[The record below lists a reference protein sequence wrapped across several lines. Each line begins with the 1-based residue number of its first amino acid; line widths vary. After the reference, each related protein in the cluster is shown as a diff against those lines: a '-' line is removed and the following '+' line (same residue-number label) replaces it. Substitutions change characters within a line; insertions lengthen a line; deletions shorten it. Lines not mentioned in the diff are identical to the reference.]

1 MNIELR
7 HLRYFVAVAEDES
20 FTAAARRVHV
30 AQQVLSSQIRQLE
43 DALGVQLLERT
54 SRGVALTP
62 AGAAF
67 LESAHATLAV
77 LDRGVTAARNAARAI
92 SGELSVGLNVAA
104 GGELPTTALAA
115 FERAHPQVEVRLRTF
130 DLAEPAAGL
139 LNRSTDVAFVRP
151 PIQAPGIRLESLAEE
166 PRVFVLPAGHPLARR
181 DCLGLGDVAGL
192 PWIAAEM
199 ATDGCDPARWRD
211 DWLVSPR
218 PGGDQPIIGAV
229 ARTIDEWREYV
240 VAGRGISLCPAS
252 AESFYARPGL
262 AFVASREVPHARL
275 SVAWRTGDANPAVA
289 RFVEIAAATAAASG
303 GALGQAGPGHP
314 ADATGPGHPADA
326 TGTGH
331 AAGAGG
337 G

>member
-166 PRVFVLPAGHPLARR
+166 PRVFVLAAGHPLAGR
-181 DCLGLGDVAGL
+181 DCLGLSDVAGL

-252 AESFYARPGL
+252 AETFYARPGL
-262 AFVASREVPHARL
+262 AFVASREVPHALL
-275 SVAWRTGDANPAVA
+275 SVAWRADDANPAVA

-303 GALGQAGPGHP
+303 ALG
-314 ADATGPGHPADA
+314 DAGPGHPADA

-331 AAGAGG
+331 AAAAGG

>member
-139 LNRSTDVAFVRP
+139 LNRSTDVALSARP
-151 PIQAPGIRLESLAEE
+151 SR
-166 PRVFVLPAGHPLARR
+166 PRASGSNP
-181 DCLGLGDVAGL
+181 
-192 PWIAAEM
+192 
-199 ATDGCDPARWRD
+199 
-211 DWLVSPR
+211 SPR
-218 PGGDQPIIGAV
+218 SRACSSWP
-229 ARTIDEWREYV
+229 
-240 VAGRGISLCPAS
+240 PAT
-252 AESFYARPGL
+252 RWP
-262 AFVASREVPHARL
+262 
-275 SVAWRTGDANPAVA
+275 D
-289 RFVEIAAATAAASG
+289 ATASG
-303 GALGQAGPGHP
+303 SATWPGC
-314 ADATGPGHPADA
+314 PG
-326 TGTGH
+326 
-331 AAGAGG
+331 
-337 G
+337 